1 MKHSKALRCGPAALV
16 CLLGFAWGCGSDF
29 VYFGAGSGA
38 GGNDGVGGSPGLG
51 GASASVTDASSS
63 TVAAS
68 STIATSVTIA
78 ASSTGIASSVASTAS
93 ATAASSTASG
103 GMIDKMLPCGDAGEC
118 PLTCC
123 GITAKFQACKQTLD
137 ECLNDFYLAGV
148 DCDDASDCPGKICC
162 AFEHQAGGFTKW
174 ASECT
179 ATCGANKQFQLCRDS
194 KECPNGLTCAD
205 VNQPATVP
213 AGYEYCAPQ

>member
-1 MKHSKALRCGPAALV
+1 MKHSKALRCGPAAFV
-16 CLLGFAWGCGSDF
+16 CLLGFAWGCGAD
-29 VYFGAGSGA
+29 VAYFGAGSGA

-51 GASASVTDASSS
+51 GASASVTDASRS
-63 TVAAS
+63 TVAA
-68 STIATSVTIA
+68 SVTIA

-93 ATAASSTASG
+93 AASSTASG

-123 GITAKFQACKQTLD
+123 GINAKTQACKQTLD
-137 ECLNDFYLAGV
+137 ECLSSFYLAGV
-148 DCDDASDCPGKICC
+148 ECDEASDCPGKLCC
-162 AFEHQAGGFTKW
+162 AFEHQAGGVTKW

-179 ATCGANKQFQLCRDS
+179 ATCGANKQFQLCRES

-205 VNQPATVP
+205 VNQPATFP